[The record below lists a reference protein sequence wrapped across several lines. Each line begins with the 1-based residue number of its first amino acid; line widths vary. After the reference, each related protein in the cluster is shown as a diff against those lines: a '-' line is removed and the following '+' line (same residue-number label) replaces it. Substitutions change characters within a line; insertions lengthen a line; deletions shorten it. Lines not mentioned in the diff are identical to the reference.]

1 MTYNTEPYRGAK
13 TTLAEVNADLVKPAG
28 ECTRQMQYRGAKGE
42 VSLAPH
48 RPHKQKV
55 TYRGATAVM
64 AV

>member
-1 MTYNTEPYRGAK
+1 MTYNTVTYRGAK
-13 TTLAEVNADLVKPAG
+13 TTLAEVNADLAKPAG
-28 ECTRQMQYRGAKGE
+28 KSTCQMQYRGAKGE